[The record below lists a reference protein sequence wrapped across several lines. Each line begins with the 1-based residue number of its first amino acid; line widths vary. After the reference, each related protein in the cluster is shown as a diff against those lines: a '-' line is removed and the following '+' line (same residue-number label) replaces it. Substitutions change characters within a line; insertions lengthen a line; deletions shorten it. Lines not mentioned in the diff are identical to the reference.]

1 MGKVASAL
9 GFGMGDDSEESP
21 PSISEDVDELD
32 AKAEEPK
39 GGSAEVLAMKM
50 FMSAGSPEDKVAAF
64 KHLLE
69 ACSESY

>member
-9 GFGMGDDSEESP
+9 GFGMGESEEAP
-21 PSISEDVDELD
+21 PSISEDVEEMD
-32 AKAEEPK
+32 AEVEKPK